1 MIFHSRLLII
11 FVCISVCLLQFIC
24 YFFRSHFFSIK
35 NKKMSET
42 NGYVANGEPVGQQWL
57 VGLLNS
63 QCRYLTAESFGFKVN
78 ANGVGLK
85 KKQLWTLEPFGS
97 YDDSVCLRSHLD
109 RYELVLKHLRVMLLV
124 CIGNCNYKF
133 LV

>member
-1 MIFHSRLLII
+1 
-11 FVCISVCLLQFIC
+11 
-24 YFFRSHFFSIK
+24 
-35 NKKMSET
+35 MSET
-42 NGYVANGEPVGQQWL
+42 NGHVANGEPLGQHWL

-85 KKQLWTLEPFGS
+85 KKQLWTLEPYGS

-109 RYELVLKHLRVMLLV
+109 RYKKINCCLIVVLNSSCKIRRR
-124 CIGNCNYKF
+124 
-133 LV
+133 